1 MRQYLMIGGPKMQ
14 STPLPNNDYAEM
26 VTIGCLLE
34 GYASEMI
41 LAELVPEDFYGA
53 TNRIIFSACRD
64 INANGAPIGLF
75 SVIDRLRIDNNLE
88 KVGGESYLARCAGQ
102 VVSTTQADGAVW
114 GVIESARLRQ
124 GYLATTRASR
134 EFTSS
139 GQNATDL
146 IDGLQSE
153 LLKIVSRKREIAA
166 IEAKALME
174 TAVSDIDSCK
184 GRPGLSGVTTGF
196 KQLDY
201 FTAGLQK
208 SELIILAARPSMG
221 KTSLMLNI
229 VQSASLA
236 GQSVYLFSLEMS
248 ARQLAL
254 RMICSEALVN
264 SHHVRTGHFND
275 EEHERLVRAAEKLGH
290 CQLKINDSVSDL
302 SEIVGLAKREAENG
316 KIDLICI
323 DYLQL
328 INTRFSKGET
338 RDREI
343 GTITRQLKALA
354 KELDVPLLCLSQL
367 SRVNEAQKARRPT
380 LNALRDSG
388 NIEQDSDTVIF
399 LHSDQY
405 YERENTDGEQL
416 DEWQTDVMIAKQRN
430 GPTLDIPMLF
440 RRQFT
445 RFYPIDGI
453 HDSET
458 ARVQAAQW
466 YQDF

>member
-1 MRQYLMIGGPKMQ
+1 MQ
-14 STPLPNNDYAEM
+14 SSQLPNNDYAEM
-26 VTIGCLLE
+26 ITVGCLLE
-34 GYASEMI
+34 GYAPDMI

-53 TNRIIFSACRD
+53 ANRIIFSTCRD
-64 INANGAPIGLF
+64 IAASGAPIGLF
-75 SVIDRLRIDNNLE
+75 SIVDRLRNNGNLE
-88 KVGGESYLARCAGQ
+88 KIGGESYLARCASQ
-102 VVSTTQADGAVW
+102 VVSTTQADGAVY
-114 GVIESARLRQ
+114 GVLESALLRN

-134 EFTSS
+134 EFTTP
-139 GQNATDL
+139 GQNATEL

-153 LLKIVSRKREIAA
+153 LLKITSRKKEIAA
-166 IEAKALME
+166 TAAKALME
-174 TAVSDIDSCK
+174 MAVSDIGSCK

-201 FTAGLQK
+201 WTAGLQK

-229 VQSASLA
+229 AQSASLA
-236 GQSVYLFSLEMS
+236 GQNVYLFSLEMS

-254 RMICSEALVN
+254 RMICSEAAVN
-264 SHHVRTGHFND
+264 SHHVRTGRFND
-275 EEHERLVRAAEKLGH
+275 EEHERLVKAAEKLGH
-290 CQLKINDSVSDL
+290 CQLKINDRATDL
-302 SEIVGLAKREAENG
+302 AEIVGVAKREAEDG
-316 KIDLICI
+316 KLDLICI

-328 INTRFSKGET
+328 MSTRFAKSET

-354 KELDVPLLCLSQL
+354 KEIDVPVLCLSQL

-399 LHSDQY
+399 LHSEQY
-405 YERENTDGEQL
+405 YERENADSEQL
-416 DEWQTDVMIAKQRN
+416 DEWQTDIMIAKQRN
-430 GPTLDIPMLF
+430 GPTLEIPMLF

-453 HDSET
+453 HDRET
-458 ARVQAAQW
+458 ARVPATEW

>member
-1 MRQYLMIGGPKMQ
+1 MQ
-14 STPLPNNDYAEM
+14 SSQLPNNDYAEM
-26 VTIGCLLE
+26 ITIGCLLE
-34 GYASEMI
+34 GYAPDMI

-53 TNRIIFSACRD
+53 ANRIIFSTCRD
-64 INANGAPIGLF
+64 IAASGAPIGLF
-75 SVIDRLRIDNNLE
+75 SIVDRLRNNGNLE
-88 KVGGESYLARCAGQ
+88 KIGGESYLARCAGQ
-102 VVSTTQADGAVW
+102 VVSTTQVEGAVW
-114 GVIESARLRQ
+114 SVLESALLRH

-134 EFTSS
+134 EFTTP
-139 GQNATDL
+139 GQNATEL

-153 LLKIVSRKREIAA
+153 LLKITSRKKEIAA
-166 IEAKALME
+166 TPARALME
-174 TAVSDIDSCK
+174 MAVSDIDSCK

-201 FTAGLQK
+201 WTAGLQK

-229 VQSASLA
+229 AQSASLA
-236 GQSVYLFSLEMS
+236 GQNVYLFSLEMS

-254 RMICSEALVN
+254 RMICSEAAVN
-264 SHHVRTGHFND
+264 SHHVRTGRFSD
-275 EEHERLVRAAEKLGH
+275 EEHERLVKAAEKLGH
-290 CQLKINDSVSDL
+290 CQLKINDRATDL
-302 SEIVGLAKREAENG
+302 AEIVGIAKREAEDG
-316 KIDLICI
+316 KLDLICI

-328 INTRFSKGET
+328 MSTRFAKSET

-354 KELDVPLLCLSQL
+354 KEIDVPVLCLSQL

-399 LHSDQY
+399 LHSEQY
-405 YERENTDGEQL
+405 YERENADSEQL
-416 DEWQTDVMIAKQRN
+416 DEWQTDIMIAKQRN
-430 GPTLDIPMLF
+430 GPTLEIPMLF

-453 HDSET
+453 HDSKT
-458 ARVQAAQW
+458 GRDQAAEW
-466 YQDF
+466 YQDW

>member
-1 MRQYLMIGGPKMQ
+1 MQ
-14 STPLPNNDYAEM
+14 PAPLPNNDYAEM
-26 VTIGCLLE
+26 ITIGCLLE
-34 GYASEMI
+34 GYAPDMI
-41 LAELVPEDFYGA
+41 LAELVPEDFYSA
-53 TNRIIFSACRD
+53 ANRIIFSACRD
-64 INANGAPIGLF
+64 LAASGAPIGLF
-75 SVIDRLRIDNNLE
+75 TIVDHLRTGGNLE
-88 KVGGESYLARCAGQ
+88 KIGGEAYLARCAGQ
-102 VVSTTQADGAVW
+102 IVSSTQADGAVW
-114 GVIESARLRQ
+114 GVVESSLLRH

-134 EFTSS
+134 EFTSP
-139 GQNATDL
+139 GQNATEL

-153 LLKIVSRKREIAA
+153 LLKITSRKKEVAA
-166 IEAKALME
+166 TEAKALME
-174 TAVSDIDSCK
+174 TAISDIESGK
-184 GRPGLSGVTTGF
+184 GRPGLSGVPTGF
-196 KQLDY
+196 KELDY
-201 FTAGLQK
+201 WTAGLQK

-229 VQSASLA
+229 AQSASLS
-236 GQSVYLFSLEMS
+236 GRNVYLFSLEMS

-264 SHHVRTGHFND
+264 SHHVRTGRFSA
-275 EEHERLVRAAEKLGH
+275 EEHQRLVKAAEKLAH
-290 CQLKINDSVSDL
+290 CQLKINDSAGDL

-316 KIDLICI
+316 KLDLICI

-328 INTRFSKGET
+328 LNTRFAKGET

-354 KELDVPLLCLSQL
+354 KELEVPVLCLSQL
-367 SRVNEAQKARRPT
+367 SRVNEIQKAKRPT

-405 YERENTDGEQL
+405 YERESTDSDQL
-416 DEWQTDVMIAKQRN
+416 DEWQTDVMVAKQRN

-440 RRQFT
+440 RRQYT

-453 HDSET
+453 HDSEAVR
-458 ARVQAAQW
+458 ARAAEW

>member
-1 MRQYLMIGGPKMQ
+1 MQ
-14 STPLPNNDYAEM
+14 SSQLPNNDYAEM
-26 VTIGCLLE
+26 ITVGCLLE
-34 GYASEMI
+34 GYAPDMI

-53 TNRIIFSACRD
+53 ANRIIFSTCRD
-64 INANGAPIGLF
+64 IAASGAPIGLF
-75 SVIDRLRIDNNLE
+75 SIVDRLRNNGNLE
-88 KVGGESYLARCAGQ
+88 KIGGEAYLARCADQ
-102 VVSTTQADGAVW
+102 VISTTQVEGAVW
-114 GVIESARLRQ
+114 SVLESALLRH

-134 EFTSS
+134 EFTTP
-139 GQNATDL
+139 GQNATEL

-153 LLKIVSRKREIAA
+153 LLKITSRKKEIAA
-166 IEAKALME
+166 TAAKALME
-174 TAVSDIDSCK
+174 MAVSDIGSCK

-201 FTAGLQK
+201 WTAGLQK

-229 VQSASLA
+229 AQSASLA
-236 GQSVYLFSLEMS
+236 GQNVYLFSLEMS

-254 RMICSEALVN
+254 RMICSEAAVN
-264 SHHVRTGHFND
+264 SHHVRTGRFND
-275 EEHERLVRAAEKLGH
+275 EEHERLVKAAEKLGH
-290 CQLKINDSVSDL
+290 CQLKINDRATDL
-302 SEIVGLAKREAENG
+302 AEIVGVAKREAEDG
-316 KIDLICI
+316 KLDLICI

-328 INTRFSKGET
+328 MSTRFAKSET

-354 KELDVPLLCLSQL
+354 KEIDVPVLCLSQL

-399 LHSDQY
+399 LHSEQY
-405 YERENTDGEQL
+405 YERENADSEQL
-416 DEWQTDVMIAKQRN
+416 DEWQTDIMIAKQRN
-430 GPTLDIPMLF
+430 GPTLEIPMLF

-453 HDSET
+453 HDSK
-458 ARVQAAQW
+458 AGRAQAAEW
-466 YQDF
+466 YQDW

>member
-1 MRQYLMIGGPKMQ
+1 MQ
-14 STPLPNNDYAEM
+14 SSQLPNNDYAEM
-26 VTIGCLLE
+26 ITIGCLLE
-34 GYASEMI
+34 GYAPDMI

-53 TNRIIFSACRD
+53 ANRIIFSTCRD
-64 INANGAPIGLF
+64 IAASGAPVGLF
-75 SVIDRLRIDNNLE
+75 SIVDRLRNNGNLE
-88 KVGGESYLARCAGQ
+88 KIGGEAYLARCADQ
-102 VVSTTQADGAVW
+102 VVSTTQVEGAVW
-114 GVIESARLRQ
+114 SVLESALLRH

-134 EFTSS
+134 EFTTP
-139 GQNATDL
+139 GQNATEL

-153 LLKIVSRKREIAA
+153 LLKITSRKKEIAA
-166 IEAKALME
+166 TAARALME
-174 TAVSDIDSCK
+174 MAVSDIDSCK

-201 FTAGLQK
+201 WTAGLQK

-229 VQSASLA
+229 AQSASLA
-236 GQSVYLFSLEMS
+236 GQNVYLFSLEMS

-254 RMICSEALVN
+254 RMICSEAAVN
-264 SHHVRTGHFND
+264 SHHVRTGRFND
-275 EEHERLVRAAEKLGH
+275 EEHERLVKAAEKLGH
-290 CQLKINDSVSDL
+290 CQLKINDRATDL
-302 SEIVGLAKREAENG
+302 AEIVGVAKRDAEDG
-316 KIDLICI
+316 KLDLICI

-328 INTRFSKGET
+328 MSTRFAKSET

-354 KELDVPLLCLSQL
+354 KEIDVPVLCLSQL

-399 LHSDQY
+399 LHSEQY
-405 YERENTDGEQL
+405 YERENADSEQL
-416 DEWQTDVMIAKQRN
+416 DEWQTDIMIAKQRN
-430 GPTLDIPMLF
+430 GPTLEIPMLF

-453 HDSET
+453 HDSK
-458 ARVQAAQW
+458 AGRAQAAEW
-466 YQDF
+466 YQDW